1 MLRKKLNMPMIIWQN
16 IVRKPVRSWGF
27 LVLLTLFAFFVL
39 FSSLL
44 ESGLINGLK
53 STENRLGADV
63 LIVPKGSS
71 SDVEGFLLKG
81 TPSSYY
87 LDSDIIDDIK
97 EVPGVKSISTQV
109 DVGSLNA
116 GCCSSAIQLIGF
128 DADTDFVVGPWI
140 SSNYDIT
147 QLKDDEIIIGNS
159 ISGNPGDTLLFFN
172 KPYKVVAR
180 LDRTGMGYDVAA
192 FMNIATARSMATEKA
207 KITGESDTQDYSKVV
222 SSILIDVEKEYTP
235 FLVFDTL
242 EERLSEKDVSII
254 KSENIIEN
262 VSNNVDGMLKIV
274 EVFLLVIW
282 VISLAL
288 IMIMFT
294 ISLNERSR
302 EIAIFRSSGASK
314 AMIIK
319 MVVGEVLLL
328 SAIAVVLALGI
339 GSGLFYL
346 FNRFISE
353 QVGFPFLNPTLS
365 QWFIVV
371 SLTVVSTMIIGPLA
385 AINGIYRINRNEI
398 YSVIQED

>member
-128 DADTDFVVGPWI
+128 DADTDFVVG
-140 SSNYDIT
+140 YH
-147 QLKDDEIIIGNS
+147 
-159 ISGNPGDTLLFFN
+159 
-172 KPYKVVAR
+172 R
-180 LDRTGMGYDVAA
+180 L
-192 FMNIATARSMATEKA
+192 N
-207 KITGESDTQDYSKVV
+207 
-222 SSILIDVEKEYTP
+222 
-235 FLVFDTL
+235 
-242 EERLSEKDVSII
+242 
-254 KSENIIEN
+254 
-262 VSNNVDGMLKIV
+262 
-274 EVFLLVIW
+274 
-282 VISLAL
+282 
-288 IMIMFT
+288 
-294 ISLNERSR
+294 
-302 EIAIFRSSGASK
+302 
-314 AMIIK
+314 
-319 MVVGEVLLL
+319 
-328 SAIAVVLALGI
+328 
-339 GSGLFYL
+339 
-346 FNRFISE
+346 
-353 QVGFPFLNPTLS
+353 
-365 QWFIVV
+365 
-371 SLTVVSTMIIGPLA
+371 
-385 AINGIYRINRNEI
+385 
-398 YSVIQED
+398 

>member
-254 KSENIIEN
+254 KSEIIIEN
-262 VSNNVDGMLKIV
+262 VSKNVDGMLKIV

-302 EIAIFRSSGASK
+302 EIAIFRSLGAGK
-314 AMIIK
+314 AMVIK

>member
-1 MLRKKLNMPMIIWQN
+1 M
-16 IVRKPVRSWGF
+16 
-27 LVLLTLFAFFVL
+27 
-39 FSSLL
+39 
-44 ESGLINGLK
+44 
-53 STENRLGADV
+53 
-63 LIVPKGSS
+63 
-71 SDVEGFLLKG
+71 
-81 TPSSYY
+81 
-87 LDSDIIDDIK
+87 
-97 EVPGVKSISTQV
+97 
-109 DVGSLNA
+109 
-116 GCCSSAIQLIGF
+116 
-128 DADTDFVVGPWI
+128 
-140 SSNYDIT
+140 
-147 QLKDDEIIIGNS
+147 
-159 ISGNPGDTLLFFN
+159 
-172 KPYKVVAR
+172 
-180 LDRTGMGYDVAA
+180 
-192 FMNIATARSMATEKA
+192 
-207 KITGESDTQDYSKVV
+207 
-222 SSILIDVEKEYTP
+222 
-235 FLVFDTL
+235 
-242 EERLSEKDVSII
+242 SEKDVSII

-262 VSNNVDGMLKIV
+262 VSKNVDGMLKIV

-302 EIAIFRSSGASK
+302 EIAIFRSLGAGK
-314 AMIIK
+314 AMVIK